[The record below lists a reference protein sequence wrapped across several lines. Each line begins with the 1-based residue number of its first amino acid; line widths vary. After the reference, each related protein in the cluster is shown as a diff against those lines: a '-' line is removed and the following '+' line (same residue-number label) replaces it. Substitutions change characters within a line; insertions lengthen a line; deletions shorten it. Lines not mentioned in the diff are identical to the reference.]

1 MSQLSEII
9 HESVSEKDVDSSTT
23 QGVASPFYEVSSLI
37 DPINNILPENPFLKS
52 RC

>member
-9 HESVSEKDVDSSTT
+9 HESVSEKDTDSSTI
-23 QGVASPFYEVSSLI
+23 QGIASPIRKLSSSI

-52 RC
+52 RR